1 MAIELE
7 TDTPRSFNNPIELVG
22 FDMSKR
28 AATKAYKNAGV
39 KPSEINCVELHDCFS
54 VMELLTYETLGL
66 CEEGKGHEYARKGYN
81 TYGGKCVV
89 NPSGGLHAKGH
100 PLGAT
105 GLAQVAELVWQLR
118 GIAGKRQV
126 DNCKYALQHN
136 VGLGGACVVAIYK
149 KYNDQKSGGTED
161 LKELEAL

>member
-39 KPSEINCVELHDCFS
+39 KPSEISCVELHDCFS

-66 CEEGKGHEYARKGYN
+66 C
-81 TYGGKCVV
+81 
-89 NPSGGLHAKGH
+89 
-100 PLGAT
+100 
-105 GLAQVAELVWQLR
+105 
-118 GIAGKRQV
+118 
-126 DNCKYALQHN
+126 
-136 VGLGGACVVAIYK
+136 
-149 KYNDQKSGGTED
+149 
-161 LKELEAL
+161 